1 MVPLIASRL
10 TCDAGYSNHE
20 HAFRFS
26 ESYCRRGTM
35 REKYKIIVW
44 GPGGLGGVA
53 LWEVARLDSLEL
65 VGVRAF
71 SPDKVGKDAGD
82 LIGIAPLGVTATDD
96 VTALLALD
104 ADCVIYTPRDFGIN
118 NADAELIA
126 ILEAGHNVVTPLPYH
141 NAVLY
146 RKDGFGERI
155 AQACAMGSSTFHATG
170 IDPDLISDRVLMGMT
185 GICTDITRIQL
196 RELWDCYA
204 VPAELLSVV
213 GFGGP
218 VEAAEASPIGP
229 GISTNFLHAIG
240 RTVEKTLGV
249 NYARVEETHEYVPA
263 STDVAMLYT
272 KIDKGTLGRVVHR
285 FRGWVDSIGS
295 EPFFTMEYHWVVG
308 PSELPEGVAENEYW
322 VAEIEGTPSIRMS
335 IDMRTTLQNDAA
347 RAYDFG
353 SLQSSPGYHGTIAPC
368 LQAIPHVVAGRPGV
382 LPSFG
387 PGLTWRQDLRTTTV
401 GAH

>member
-1 MVPLIASRL
+1 MPDKLR
-10 TCDAGYSNHE
+10 
-20 HAFRFS
+20 
-26 ESYCRRGTM
+26 
-35 REKYKIIVW
+35 IIVW

-53 LWEVARLDSLEL
+53 VWEVARLEALDL

-71 SPDKVGKDAGD
+71 SPDKVGKDAGE
-82 LIGIAPLGVTATDD
+82 LVGIAPLGVIATDD
-96 VTALLALD
+96 VASLLALD

-118 NADAELIA
+118 NADAELLT

-146 RKDGFGERI
+146 RQDGFGEQI
-155 AQACAMGSSTFHATG
+155 AEACAKGGSTFHATG
-170 IDPDLISDRVLMGMT
+170 IDPDLISDRVLMAMT
-185 GICTDITRIQL
+185 GICTDVTSIRL

-204 VPAELLSVV
+204 VPAELLAVV

-229 GISTNFLHAIG
+229 AISTNFLHAIG

-249 NYARVEETHEYVPA
+249 TYDRVEETHEYLPA

-272 KIDKGTLGRVVHR
+272 KVDKGTLGRVVHR
-285 FRGWVDSIGS
+285 FKGWVDSIGP

-308 PSELPEGVAENEYW
+308 PTELPDGVAENEYW

-335 IDMRTTLQNDAA
+335 IDMRTTLKDNAG
-347 RAYDFG
+347 RTYDHG

-368 LQAIPHVVAGRPGV
+368 LQAIPHVVASGPGV

-387 PGLTWRQDLRTTTV
+387 PGLTWRADLRTTGV
-401 GAH
+401 GVH